1 MFVRV
6 GPGGNLDEGLDNSA
20 STEDLSARTGMGAD
34 EGRNNST
41 ACKFGFLRIASLNG
55 SNTVF
60 RSRKTNKKNY
70 AIYQTHSCWETCKK
84 GHRQTV
90 KTQIRFHMWHLIRVY
105 IVCQHDFHQK

>member
-41 ACKFGFLRIASLNG
+41 ACKFGFLRVASLNG

-60 RSRKTNKKNY
+60 RSRKTNKKITPFTRPIL
-70 AIYQTHSCWETCKK
+70 AGKP
-84 GHRQTV
+84 V
-90 KTQIRFHMWHLIRVY
+90 KRV
-105 IVCQHDFHQK
+105 IGKQ